1 MEYFLSQLMN
11 GLCQGAI
18 YALMAIGYSVIV
30 GVVGMVSSPAQG
42 LRAAIRGK
50 KTPDEGV
57 RVRTSGGGL
66 IVDLHIVVIYG
77 MNIAAVTRSIV
88 NRVRYTVEQATGL
101 EVAKVNVFVDAMKT
115 ENA

>member
-1 MEYFLSQLMN
+1 MISIENQY
-11 GLCQGAI
+11 GT
-18 YALMAIGYSVIV
+18 
-30 GVVGMVSSPAQG
+30 
-42 LRAAIRGK
+42 